1 MSLNY
6 WIKYSCFESLVRENI
21 WTGEHYSDL
30 DPLGAT
36 FDMTKEVMRVE
47 VEVGFPLDGPQN
59 VIFEAARGRTPI
71 LRKKTAK

>member
-1 MSLNY
+1 
-6 WIKYSCFESLVRENI
+6 
-21 WTGEHYSDL
+21 
-30 DPLGAT
+30 
-36 FDMTKEVMRVE
+36 MTKEVMRVE